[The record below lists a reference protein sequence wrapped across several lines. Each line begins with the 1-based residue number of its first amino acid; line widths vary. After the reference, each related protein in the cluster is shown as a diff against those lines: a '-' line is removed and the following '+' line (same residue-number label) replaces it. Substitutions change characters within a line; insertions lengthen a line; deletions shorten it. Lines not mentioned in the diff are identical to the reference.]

1 MMKKEKLEKT
11 HTQQLRKT
19 RKFGRLAI
27 MLLIAAFVLDV
38 FVLVYDV
45 IIGDGFTIS
54 LFVSAVACFVIF
66 IPIYLGN
73 KRIDEELKR
82 RENEK

>member
-11 HTQQLRKT
+11 DTQQLRKT
-19 RKFGRLAI
+19 RKFGKLAI
-27 MLLIAAFVLDV
+27 VLLTVAFVLDV

-45 IIGDGFTIS
+45 IIGDGFTIP

-66 IPIYLGN
+66 IPIYWGN
-73 KRIDEELKR
+73 KRIDKELKR
-82 RENEK
+82 RENE